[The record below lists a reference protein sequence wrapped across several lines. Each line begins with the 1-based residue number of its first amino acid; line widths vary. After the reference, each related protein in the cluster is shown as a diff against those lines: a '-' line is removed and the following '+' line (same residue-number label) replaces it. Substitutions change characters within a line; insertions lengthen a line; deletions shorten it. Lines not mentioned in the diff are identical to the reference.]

1 LKDGDSGL
9 LGSSG
14 FAVQSPAQRQDVAT
28 GQQIG
33 SPLIGNPL
41 SVAINTVNSVAFS
54 PDGKILATGSV
65 DGTVRLWNVAAATG
79 RQIRSLRT
87 ADPYGPTWVAFS
99 PHGKTLATDSFSFI
113 PATHSSR
120 GTARLWNVATGQ
132 QIGQPDK
139 VNLVDAVAFSP
150 DGKTL
155 ATGSLDGTARLLDVT
170 TGQPISGRLAAD
182 IAKVNSG
189 VDAVAF
195 SPDGKT
201 LAAGSTDGTARLW
214 NVGYLADVLGQLC
227 SRIGGSLTRAEWAK
241 YVPAGPAYQNVCR

>member
-155 ATGSLDGTARLLDVT
+155 ATGSLDGTARL
-170 TGQPISGRLAAD
+170 
-182 IAKVNSG
+182 
-189 VDAVAF
+189 
-195 SPDGKT
+195 
-201 LAAGSTDGTARLW
+201 W

-241 YVPAGPAYQNVCR
+241 YVPSGPAYQNVCR

>member
-99 PHGKTLATDSFSFI
+99 PHGKTLATDSFGFI

-132 QIGQPDK
+132 QIGQ
-139 VNLVDAVAFSP
+139 L
-150 DGKTL
+150 
-155 ATGSLDGTARLLDVT
+155 
-170 TGQPISGRLAAD
+170 
-182 IAKVNSG
+182 AKVNSG

-241 YVPAGPAYQNVCR
+241 YVPSGPAYQNVCR

>member
-1 LKDGDSGL
+1 LT
-9 LGSSG
+9 SS
-14 FAVQSPAQRQDVAT
+14 AA
-28 GQQIG
+28 
-33 SPLIGNPL
+33 PLIGNPL

-132 QIGQPDK
+132 QIGQ
-139 VNLVDAVAFSP
+139 L
-150 DGKTL
+150 
-155 ATGSLDGTARLLDVT
+155 
-170 TGQPISGRLAAD
+170 
-182 IAKVNSG
+182 AKVNSG

-241 YVPAGPAYQNVCR
+241 YVPSGPAYQNVCR

>member
-1 LKDGDSGL
+1 VTPGHALLACLALTSSAALKDGDSGL

-99 PHGKTLATDSFSFI
+99 PHGKTLAT
-113 PATHSSR
+113 
-120 GTARLWNVATGQ
+120 
-132 QIGQPDK
+132 
-139 VNLVDAVAFSP
+139 
-150 DGKTL
+150 
-155 ATGSLDGTARLLDVT
+155 
-170 TGQPISGRLAAD
+170 
-182 IAKVNSG
+182 
-189 VDAVAF
+189 
-195 SPDGKT
+195 
-201 LAAGSTDGTARLW
+201 GSTDGTARLW

>member
-1 LKDGDSGL
+1 VTPGHALLACLALTSSAALKDGDSGL

-99 PHGKTLATDSFSFI
+99 PHGKTLATDSFGFI

-132 QIGQPDK
+132 QIGQ
-139 VNLVDAVAFSP
+139 L
-150 DGKTL
+150 
-155 ATGSLDGTARLLDVT
+155 
-170 TGQPISGRLAAD
+170 
-182 IAKVNSG
+182 AKVNSG

>member
-99 PHGKTLATDSFSFI
+99 PHGKTLATDSFGFI

-132 QIGQPDK
+132 QIGQ
-139 VNLVDAVAFSP
+139 L
-150 DGKTL
+150 
-155 ATGSLDGTARLLDVT
+155 
-170 TGQPISGRLAAD
+170 
-182 IAKVNSG
+182 AKVNSG